1 MCAQLVL
8 INISDHA
15 TRIRVASGSH
25 ADEVRVLGCLL
36 GQQAGRVVDVSNSF
50 EVRHEVDGS
59 GATVLDEAFLSK
71 KLEQC
76 TLARRYTAAHLR
88 SKAAHC

>member
-1 MCAQLVL
+1 
-8 INISDHA
+8 
-15 TRIRVASGSH
+15 
-25 ADEVRVLGCLL
+25 
-36 GQQAGRVVDVSNSF
+36 VVDVSNSF

-76 TLARRYTAAHLR
+76 TPARLYTAAHLR
-88 SKAAHC
+88 SEAAHC